1 MALIRQTKSVML
13 FRCLVV
19 PSLLLCC
26 IFRSPLFQWLALVA
40 SGIWL
45 ATELASVY
53 WQYRCRRKHTKSLQH
68 LSESEVEL
76 KGDPP
81 GAKTD
86 EHELFLIRQINYR
99 ITEQLK
105 ESYPMVSWLWQQQ
118 PNAEQLCKGGSW
130 RIRLSNT
137 DPFNYGEVEITRL
150 GKITITLLQVVAL
163 KEAKTLV
170 VELEDISEQELLD
183 KVDVKGWYQKHG
195 EQLLSEIIDD
205 LNTQGHRQILIKED
219 GSVCVIASDQEQIV
233 DTLRDFPPRK
243 AWIEL
248 KQLLSEDEITASE
261 KPEGLLMAW
270 N

>member
-53 WQYRCRRKHTKSLQH
+53 RQYRCRRKQTKSLQY
-68 LSESEVEL
+68 LSENEVEL

-81 GAKTD
+81 GAETD

-118 PNAEQLCKGGSW
+118 PNAAQLCKGGSW

-150 GKITITLLQVVAL
+150 GKITITLLQAVAL
-163 KEAKTLV
+163 KE
-170 VELEDISEQELLD
+170 
-183 KVDVKGWYQKHG
+183 G
-195 EQLLSEIIDD
+195 
-205 LNTQGHRQILIKED
+205 R
-219 GSVCVIASDQEQIV
+219 
-233 DTLRDFPPRK
+233 
-243 AWIEL
+243 
-248 KQLLSEDEITASE
+248 
-261 KPEGLLMAW
+261 
-270 N
+270 